1 MNEKELSSIIP
12 VLKNITIQHRGYSVY
27 LKNKNSLG
35 SIVHGNF
42 GAIAPNKINNS
53 AAIIRSEKYVYTPM
67 YFFRKKNIYHLVF
80 NNPTKKNLIIEI
92 VGVNLLNNKNFIQI

>member
-1 MNEKELSSIIP
+1 MNCLNLKIGKIIFSYTHQSFPIMNEKELSSIIP

-53 AAIIRSEKYVYTPM
+53 AAIIRSEKYVYAPM
-67 YFFRKKNIYHLVF
+67 CF
-80 NNPTKKNLIIEI
+80 
-92 VGVNLLNNKNFIQI
+92 